1 MTEHR
6 TVRVGEVDLDVVID
20 GPADAPAVLL
30 LHGWPHT
37 SRAWR
42 KVVPLLD
49 GYRVVMPDLRGLGAS
64 SVPDGPY
71 DKLTVAGDV
80 VGLLDE
86 LDVGSAVVVGH
97 DWGGVVAFYTAWLL
111 GSRGSAAGGAERT
124 RARGLAVVDVTIP
137 NDLGAGP
144 DIAQGGNRWHH
155 AFHRTALAEELV
167 DGREDTYLGWFY
179 DTFAADPKAIDD
191 DTRASYVEAYR
202 GRERMRAG
210 FAYYRSLEADVANA
224 RRVGENGI
232 TVPVLALGGAV
243 GFGRGEEP
251 LECLRYF
258 AAGPVAGGS
267 IPDCGHFVPEERP
280 EELAGHLRPFVAR
293 CHA

>member
-6 TVRVGEVDLDVVID
+6 TIRVGDVDLHVALD
-20 GPADAPAVLL
+20 GPADGPAVLL

-37 SRAWR
+37 WLSWR
-42 KVVPLLD
+42 RVAPLLE
-49 GYRVVMPDLRGLGAS
+49 GYRLVMPDLRGLGGS
-64 SVPDGPY
+64 SVPGGGY

-80 VGLLDE
+80 AALPDE
-86 LDVGSAVVVGH
+86 LGLGDVVVVGH

-111 GSRGSAAGGAERT
+111 GS

-155 AFHRTALAEELV
+155 AFHRTTLAEDLT

-179 DTFAADPKAIDD
+179 DHFAADPSAIDAA
-191 DTRASYVEAYR
+191 TRASYVDAYR
-202 GRERMRAG
+202 GRERMAAG
-210 FAYYRSLEADVANA
+210 FGYYRSRDADVANA
-224 RRVGENGI
+224 RRVGAGGL

-258 AAGPVAGGS
+258 AAGEVTGGTIAG
-267 IPDCGHFVPEERP
+267 CGHFVPEEAP
-280 EELAGHLRPFVAR
+280 DELAGHLLPFLRR
-293 CHA
+293 CLAG